1 MKDEL
6 PTIDAVAAE
15 KWVEEAIRI
24 LTGVCRFFKE
34 KELQGVLKI
43 A

>member
-34 KELQGVLKI
+34 KEL
-43 A
+43 

>member
-1 MKDEL
+1 MNDEL
-6 PTIDAVAAE
+6 DTVDAVAAE
-15 KWVEEAIRI
+15 KFVEDSIRV

-34 KELQGVLKI
+34 RELNNVLKI